1 MTESATF
8 RQCDEEKGEA
18 NNTQESLHSH
28 SDDYYANSNIQMWSE
43 LILNNSFVLNE
54 TRIGFHSL
62 DKALIIN

>member
-1 MTESATF
+1 MTESASF

-18 NNTQESLHSH
+18 NNTQESLH

-43 LILNNSFVLNE
+43 LILNNSFMLNE

-62 DKALIIN
+62 DKALINN